1 MISLPVEFTFAAEVE
16 ALRAFFWYE
25 AIKKGLGE
33 DFKASLDLKIESLH
47 QNPQAYSFIYKDIR
61 SAKIKTFPYNL
72 IYRVSES
79 KIQIIAIFHHSRNPR
94 EWKKRI

>member
-1 MISLPVEFTFAAEVE
+1 MISFAVEFTFAAEVE
-16 ALRAFFWYE
+16 ALQAFFWYE
-25 AIKKGLGE
+25 TVKRGFGE
-33 DFKASLDLKIESLH
+33 DFKASVDSKIELLQ
-47 QNPQAYSFIYKDIR
+47 QNPKAYSFIYKDIR

-72 IYRVSES
+72 IYRVFDS